1 MTYSNNTLPLS
12 KNKHSHLTMLNQKSD
27 AALAVARK
35 PAVEDP
41 PPTPR
46 CGVDQNSL
54 SGIILGKNQRREY
67 NHSVNDGTSVYLLSE
82 CDKGESAHC
91 HQGIHI
97 QCAACLEK
105 AEKMPG
111 KVLHKSASAMPRC
124 RDNLLPSPP
133 AVDNVGG
140 FRLSGSSKQKA
151 KKLRSASTISVNI
164 LRKHSDNRGMLM
176 PEQMLKSKRSA
187 SAADIGANV
196 APDYTQTTGF
206 CSKSADAYRYLCGVN
221 EGAEA
226 HHQSLG
232 GARKKSLSSSLY
244 ALFSRNKN
252 YSGSAAAAGRQN
264 SLLLPAATMK
274 SPIAL
279 YTDVEITPLPDYRA
293 SLNEANNED
302 DVFCEEVRLGV
313 RLTSLTAEQVDMCS
327 ITSYSDSDYEAAIVE
342 YRSGGYL
349 KGLVYSIHIILGKVF
364 IPFLNCA
371 LRLSS

>member
-1 MTYSNNTLPLS
+1 
-12 KNKHSHLTMLNQKSD
+12 MLHDHKTAS
-27 AALAVARK
+27 ALAVARK

-46 CGVDQNSL
+46 CGMDQNGS
-54 SGIILGKNQRREY
+54 SGIIPGKYQRCEH
-67 NHSVNDGTSVYLLSE
+67 NDSVNDGTSVYLLSE
-82 CDKGESAHC
+82 CDKGESAHR
-91 HQGIHI
+91 HQGI
-97 QCAACLEK
+97 QSAACSEK
-105 AEKMPG
+105 GSKMTG
-111 KVLHKSASAMPRC
+111 KVLQKSASAMPRC

-140 FRLSGSSKQKA
+140 FRLSGSGKQKA

-187 SAADIGANV
+187 STADIGAIV
-196 APDYTQTTGF
+196 APDYTQTTGGG
-206 CSKSADAYRYLCGVN
+206 SKSADVYRFLGGVN
-221 EGAEA
+221 EGAEVY
-226 HHQSLG
+226 HQSLG

-244 ALFSRNKN
+244 ALFSRNK
-252 YSGSAAAAGRQN
+252 SSFGSAAAAGKPN
-264 SLLLPAATMK
+264 SLSLPAATMK

-293 SLNEANNED
+293 SLKEAHDED
-302 DVFCEEVRLGV
+302 DVFCEEVRSGV
-313 RLTSLTAEQVDMCS
+313 QLTSLTAEQADMCS

-342 YRSGGYL
+342 YRGGRYL
-349 KGLVYSIHIILGKVF
+349 KGLVYSIHIISGKDF

-371 LRLSS
+371 LQLSS